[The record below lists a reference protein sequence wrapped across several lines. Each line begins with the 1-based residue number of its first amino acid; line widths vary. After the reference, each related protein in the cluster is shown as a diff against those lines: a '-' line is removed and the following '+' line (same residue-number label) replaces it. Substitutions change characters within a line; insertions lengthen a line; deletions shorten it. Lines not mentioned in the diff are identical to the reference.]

1 MAFEIL
7 GRETIFRG
15 KVFDIDLYQ
24 VKYPDGRTGRM
35 DIVQHHD
42 AVTLLPLDEEG
53 QVWFIRQYRL
63 AARKELLELP
73 AGVMESGE
81 TPLQAAQREMREEI
95 GQAAGDLQEIA
106 SFYLAAGY
114 TTEKMHVFL
123 ATDLYP
129 SPLPGDVNEVLTVE
143 RIPLEQA
150 LQLAKTGAIE
160 DAKTLV
166 ALLLAPQFIKRS

>member
-7 GRETIFRG
+7 KRETIFRG

-24 VKYPDGRTGRM
+24 VKYPDGRTSQM

-42 AVTLLPLDEEG
+42 AVTLLPLDEQG

-73 AGVMESGE
+73 AGVMEGGE
-81 TPLQAAQREMREEI
+81 TPLQAAQRELREEI
-95 GQAAGDLQEIA
+95 GLAAGSLQEIA

-150 LQLAKTGAIE
+150 LQLAKTGAVE

-166 ALLLAPQFIKRS
+166 ALLLAPQFIKRK